1 LQILVYT
8 SKGSNCLT
16 KTEVQDG
23 PRRSCPNT
31 ATGQHAA
38 ITDES
43 PDKNEEKAAFDTLGD
58 FSDAD
63 NSQGMVCESD
73 LEQTIEAII
82 MQHVNSM
89 RAEIK
94 AVLWLH
100 TETQANDE
108 SDPSTP
114 S

>member
-1 LQILVYT
+1 V
-8 SKGSNCLT
+8 
-16 KTEVQDG
+16 VQSGD
-23 PRRSCPNT
+23 RELIKSARQS
-31 ATGQHAA
+31 TGQHAA